1 MRDGRVKSVPIS
13 AQASVAAILGL
24 LGLLASVALVAQ
36 GGRAANLNA
45 VAATLTSTAPAQP
58 ALEGPTT
65 VTLPT
70 ETLTETVPGETIE
83 RVLPAETV
91 TVSQTETTTVTQTS
105 AVAVVRPGAAA
116 AAGAAAASQEE
127 ADTSSTEW
135 GWIAFGI
142 LAFACIVFGVVWLIR
157 RSKRHKPATSP
168 PPAGI

>member
-1 MRDGRVKSVPIS
+1 MRGGRAKSMRIP
-13 AQASVAAILGL
+13 AQVSVAAILGL
-24 LGLLASVALVAQ
+24 LGLLASVVLVAQ
-36 GGRAANLNA
+36 GGKAASLNA
-45 VAATLTSTAPAQP
+45 ISVTLTSTAPAE
-58 ALEGPTT
+58 AAAEDPTT
-65 VTLPT
+65 VTLPA

-127 ADTSSTEW
+127 ADTSSTQW

-142 LAFACIVFGVVWLIR
+142 LAFACVVFGVVWLIR
-157 RSKRHKPATSP
+157 RSKGHKAAASP
-168 PPAGI
+168 PPAGT